1 MNARLSIYSQLE
13 ALCSQVLF
21 LKVVSLVWKRKAIP
35 KATSLTLPSLKM
47 QDKFYLLLELKNQIW
62 PKVWPKVWPKM
73 SKIVAKAAF
82 SSHVIGLQLRKMK
95 MYSINFIR
103 AYMGNHEKS
112 TQSKDLLTI
121 SIIFSWRLIF

>member
-21 LKVVSLVWKRKAIP
+21 LKVVSLVWKRKALP
-35 KATSLTLPSLKM
+35 KAISLTLPSLKM

-62 PKVWPKVWPKM
+62 PKVWPKM
-73 SKIVAKAAF
+73 SKIVVKAAF

-112 TQSKDLLTI
+112 TQSKDFFTI